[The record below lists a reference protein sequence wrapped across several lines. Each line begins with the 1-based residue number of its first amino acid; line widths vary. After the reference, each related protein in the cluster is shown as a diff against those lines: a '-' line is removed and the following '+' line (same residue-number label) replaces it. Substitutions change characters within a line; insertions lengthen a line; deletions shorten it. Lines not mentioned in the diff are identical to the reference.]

1 MQAVDV
7 DHRVGAA
14 PGQQDG
20 SDQRAAFLAGK
31 EVCRSQ
37 GETVA
42 AQELGMHEAKLHLA
56 GGISSGAGA
65 VAAAEAALAALH
77 HPLVHGQGRCIGVFD
92 CTAMAAAFVGS
103 ALQGRPAAGFG
114 RPARVRLRAAD
125 GAWQVE
131 VVQPT
136 SQSTGGNLRQVTEFI
151 AARPTWPGGMVIV
164 GPALPPETASFASML
179 LASLD
184 NPLGRRLVAGLVG
197 ADLADLAVGLRPVG
211 GAAGVTALASA
222 ELPATID
229 LDTIAA
235 SLRGWSQI
243 RRGEEGFPILIVSP
257 DGVRLRLRHAITDP
271 DGFVSFI
278 ALARGVVGYLGRPI

>member
-1 MQAVDV
+1 MSPALSATLLGLGVV
-7 DHRVGAA
+7 AGLAFVFWLFRL
-14 PGQQDG
+14 
-20 SDQRAAFLAGK
+20 QRARRQAICDMA
-31 EVCRSQ
+31 RRQ
-37 GETVA
+37 GWQA
-42 AQELGMHEAKLHLA
+42 
-56 GGISSGAGA
+56 SFA
-65 VAAAEAALAALH
+65 V
-77 HPLVHGQGRCIGVFD
+77 
-92 CTAMAAAFVGS
+92 
-103 ALQGRPAAGFG
+103 AGFG